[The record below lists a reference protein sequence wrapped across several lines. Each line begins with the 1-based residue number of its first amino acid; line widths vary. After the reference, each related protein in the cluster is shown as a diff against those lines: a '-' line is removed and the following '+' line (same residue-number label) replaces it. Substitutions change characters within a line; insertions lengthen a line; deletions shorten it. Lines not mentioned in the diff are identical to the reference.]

1 MVISYYYH
9 TLWLLAGG
17 ILGIYCFERDHITC
31 SGVPVYYRFRIS
43 WACSLVGA
51 GAGLG
56 YLVLVFFREKYYWLI
71 SLGWLK
77 PTSE

>member
-17 ILGIYCFERDHITC
+17 ILGIYCFERDHIITC

-43 WACSLVGA
+43 CLPRLADLSISQA
-51 GAGLG
+51 SPFASSGL
-56 YLVLVFFREKYYWLI
+56 I
-71 SLGWLK
+71 DA
-77 PTSE
+77 